1 MRQIEEQQPEEQD
14 VSKYYAALEDENYH
28 LKMQLKKA
36 HRIIRKQ
43 RKRAQAR
50 IDKEKRNRKPRFRN
64 NGKGGK

>member
-14 VSKYYAALEDENYH
+14 FSEYYAALEDENYH

-36 HRIIRKQ
+36 RRIIRKQ
-43 RKRAQAR
+43 RKREQAR
-50 IDKEKRNRKPRFRN
+50 IDKERRNRKPRFRN